1 MKKMKW
7 LLGALALILIQA
19 CASTKPST
27 EPAAYDRAVEKE
39 FNENYQERLKY

>member
-7 LLGALALILIQA
+7 LVAALALVLIQA

-27 EPAAYDRAVEKE
+27 DPTQYDRAVEKE